1 MKKKLLT
8 LLIASLCVGSV
19 SVATGCS
26 CSGLFGETSSSVQLE
41 ADFNENLIEKIT
53 LGETIDIASFVD
65 VPQGATLSV
74 VYTQYDEDGNV
85 VVSNQAYDSLYF
97 LTEELGRYD
106 FKITVSANGAS
117 KELSCTIE
125 VVVPAPQA
133 SEASGVITCNVG
145 DTLTFDALFNRSN
158 IMATPAG
165 QVDIVFASVEFNNE
179 VIDLDNYSSTL
190 ETKEIG
196 ADDTSYTFAKAG
208 AYTFCVKAVNAEG
221 EAETSIKVIATDPT
235 SIPDGIAASG
245 AVFGENNDTV
255 KLFKGTRSNLSYMA
269 YDTTY
274 LYNGAK
280 VRVEFSGNQIPQIM
294 FCADEINGN
303 GSEGIGYVATME
315 YNANYFCLMG
325 PNRISGNACKAKTD
339 FGRNSLSKNKRYV
352 WDVYMGG
359 EDSKAD
365 VSKTI
370 TYVLYE
376 KNEDGSLT
384 EISSYIES
392 GFSYDKNT
400 ETHKATKEGYIVF
413 LGSSYSDII
422 FKYYKPSAN
431 LLDVPELT
439 DSGTQLQWT
448 AVEGAIDYEVKVADG
463 DWISTNG
470 ATNYDYSALEEGVYA
485 TEVRSVFEDGKSA
498 SAYIALYLGTV
509 NTNPLALT
517 AVGNTVSWNSRIVGG
532 YNVTY
537 EIREEMDVDWTSVGE
552 ATDYTLAGDKWYLNN
567 QYTIYVRTVYELNG
581 EITYSEESAI
591 SLSYNANNAAISGNT
606 VTLTGTDRYALPYV
620 AFEQTA
626 ENQWVRVDFA
636 GKNCPNIRLGSS
648 SVHGSQ
654 YAGNGVL
661 ITCDVYGGLRA
672 YIPNA
677 GEVLG
682 AIDYS
687 ANIVNKVSDGTLDE
701 TKNYTMLCNLEKSGD
716 NYVVTVYFLERNGE
730 EYSLLNTVT
739 TGEVA
744 AERFSVDEENTQY
757 IILMGTPIVSPMSFS
772 YTFSEECPAIV
783 TKAPE
788 NVVFN
793 METKTVTWDAV
804 EGVDGYQVRIEN
816 GEWIDV
822 TTNSHTFEGVA
833 DGAYNLYVRAV
844 IGGVGGLSAE
854 IRALFGDVVDAEAL
868 VLSVNGNTVS
878 WTAREK
884 TIGYQVKI
892 NDGEWQALSAET
904 LSYTLTDGVLA
915 SNYTIAVKAIFAD
928 NAIEPETEE
937 ASVTV
942 CYNAYKSTINEDGS
956 VIMAG
961 SSRDKLAHIG
971 FEQTAENAWVR
982 VDFEGQKVPNIRLFE
997 STIHGNQNAGGDGIL
1012 ISCDS
1017 GGGLRVFAHHT
1028 AANVSLV
1035 TLDSGLARGD
1045 LDSAKA
1051 YSLICNAVKS
1061 GDNYVITVYVM
1072 EREGDVFTQVNA
1084 EAVAELAVDKLNINE
1099 EAEHYVVIMGST
1111 YGDITID
1118 YSFSADAPKLLNAV
1132 TGLSYTN
1139 ETKTL
1144 AWDVNSEADSYL
1156 VRIDDGE
1163 WESVSQN
1170 SYDVSAM
1177 EEGVY
1182 TVYVRPVCDGV
1193 NGMIS
1198 SLGILVGEVV
1208 DDSALVLTVNG
1219 DTVSWEIRE
1228 KAIGYQVKVG
1238 DGEWSDTIT
1247 ETSYTL
1253 TSGTVGA
1260 SYEISVKAIFASAES
1275 AVATKTITYNVH
1287 NATYDSATGAIT
1299 LQAAVGGANYTD
1311 TSYVKLGSYED
1322 GGYVA
1327 MEFTGKVA
1335 PQAAF
1340 FASEATKTIKNSAI
1354 KCIMFSSDVV
1364 TSDYRG
1370 FATTNPNTGAILAN
1384 KWNAGAYANLD
1395 AATTYVLVVG
1405 ATLNTENSKYDV
1417 SMKLYTKG
1425 TDATLT
1431 FVSEYSGSYGIT
1443 DWVTSGTEIV
1453 LYGSR
1458 HSAINATVSVGAS
1471 VDEVLKNYTINN
1483 GTDETPDE
1491 GGETPDEGETT
1502 NTVTTYKS
1510 TYDAT
1515 TGVATF
1521 QTASGSTSY
1530 TDTPYIDFGSFAN
1543 GGFVTMEFTGKY
1555 APQVSMFS
1563 SGATATPRTNPNNCL
1578 MFSCDAIGS
1587 DYRVFKTTDPTTG
1600 AVLANKWKAA
1610 AYNNLD
1616 ASTTYVLVVGATPNT
1631 EISKYTITLKL
1642 YTKGTDGTLTLVS
1655 EYSGDY
1661 SMSDFDVSGT
1671 HLVVYGSR
1679 ITSLTATL
1687 RISETLDGAMKSYTI
1702 N

>member
-8 LLIASLCVGSV
+8 LLIATLCVGSV

-26 CSGLFGETSSSVQLE
+26 CSGLGLFGETSSSVQLE

-65 VPQGATLSV
+65 APQGATLSV
-74 VYTQYDEDGNV
+74 VYTQYDEEGNV

-165 QVDIVFASVEFNNE
+165 QVEIVFASVEFNNE

-190 ETKEIG
+190 ETKEIV

-255 KLFKGTRSNLSYMA
+255 KLFKGKRSNLSYMA

-431 LLDVPELT
+431 LFDVPELT

-448 AVEGAIDYEVKVADG
+448 AVEGAIDYEVKVEDG

-509 NTNPLALT
+509 NTNPLALS

-537 EIREEMDVDWTSVGE
+537 EIREEMDADWTSVGE
-552 ATDYTLAGDKWYLNN
+552 ATDYTLVGDKWYLNN

-606 VTLTGTDRYALPYV
+606 ITLTGTDRYALPYV

-626 ENQWVRVDFA
+626 ENQWVRVDFV

-677 GEVLG
+677 GEALG

-687 ANIVNKVSDGTLDE
+687 VNIVNKVSDGTLDE
-701 TKNYTMLCNLEKSGD
+701 TKNYTMLCNLDKSGD

-744 AERFSVDEENTQY
+744 AERFLIDEENTQY
-757 IILMGTPIVSPMSFS
+757 IILMGTPIASPMSFS

-793 METKTVTWDAV
+793 METKTVTWDVV
-804 EGVDGYQVRIEN
+804 EGVDGYQVRVEN
-816 GEWIDV
+816 GDWIDV

-844 IGGVGGLSAE
+844 IGDVGGLSAE
-854 IRALFGDVVDAEAL
+854 IRALF
-868 VLSVNGNTVS
+868 
-878 WTAREK
+878 
-884 TIGYQVKI
+884 
-892 NDGEWQALSAET
+892 
-904 LSYTLTDGVLA
+904 
-915 SNYTIAVKAIFAD
+915 
-928 NAIEPETEE
+928 
-937 ASVTV
+937 
-942 CYNAYKSTINEDGS
+942 
-956 VIMAG
+956 
-961 SSRDKLAHIG
+961 
-971 FEQTAENAWVR
+971 
-982 VDFEGQKVPNIRLFE
+982 
-997 STIHGNQNAGGDGIL
+997 
-1012 ISCDS
+1012 
-1017 GGGLRVFAHHT
+1017 
-1028 AANVSLV
+1028 
-1035 TLDSGLARGD
+1035 
-1045 LDSAKA
+1045 
-1051 YSLICNAVKS
+1051 
-1061 GDNYVITVYVM
+1061 
-1072 EREGDVFTQVNA
+1072 
-1084 EAVAELAVDKLNINE
+1084 
-1099 EAEHYVVIMGST
+1099 
-1111 YGDITID
+1111 
-1118 YSFSADAPKLLNAV
+1118 
-1132 TGLSYTN
+1132 
-1139 ETKTL
+1139 
-1144 AWDVNSEADSYL
+1144 
-1156 VRIDDGE
+1156 
-1163 WESVSQN
+1163 
-1170 SYDVSAM
+1170 
-1177 EEGVY
+1177 
-1182 TVYVRPVCDGV
+1182 
-1193 NGMIS
+1193 
-1198 SLGILVGEVV
+1198 GEVV

-1228 KAIGYQVKVG
+1228 KAIGYQVKVD

-1260 SYEISVKAIFASAES
+1260 SYGISVKAIFASTES
-1275 AVATKTITYNVH
+1275 AVATETITYNVH
-1287 NATYDSATGAIT
+1287 NATYDSTTGAIT

-1327 MEFTGKVA
+1327 IEFMGKVV
-1335 PQAAF
+1335 PQVAF

-1405 ATLNTENSKYDV
+1405 ATLNTEISKYEV

-1425 TDATLT
+1425 TDETLT
-1431 FVSEYSGSYGIT
+1431 FVGEYSGSYGIT
-1443 DWVTSGTEIV
+1443 DWVTSGTEII

-1458 HSAINATVSVGAS
+1458 HSAINAAVSVGGSA
-1471 VDEVLKNYTINN
+1471 DEVLKNYTINS
-1483 GTDETPDE
+1483 GTD
-1491 GGETPDEGETT
+1491 ETPDEGETT

-1543 GGFVTMEFTGKY
+1543 GGFVAMEFKGKY

-1563 SGATATPRTNPNNCL
+1563 SGATATPRTTPNNCL

-1616 ASTTYVLVVGATPNT
+1616 ASTTYVLLVGATPNT

-1679 ITSLTATL
+1679 ITSLTTTL
-1687 RISETLDGAMKSYTI
+1687 RVGETLDETMNSYTI